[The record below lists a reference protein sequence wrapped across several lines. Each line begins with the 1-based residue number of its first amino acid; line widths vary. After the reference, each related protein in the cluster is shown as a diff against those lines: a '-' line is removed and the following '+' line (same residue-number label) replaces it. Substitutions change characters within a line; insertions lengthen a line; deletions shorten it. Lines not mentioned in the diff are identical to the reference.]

1 MSEASTNNEPAFDAS
16 MFVLSPEQWQ
26 AAGTVE
32 AGLIGFKIE
41 VARVASRSTK
51 DGKRSWPVADLEV
64 SILARSGPG
73 KTDQPRKIEPPQKF
87 TSNLTLDPASKGFK
101 AFKSLVA
108 AAGIKAKP
116 GETLDTREAVKAL
129 TGRVVYGSISHNEYE
144 KNGEKLTAENFG
156 FRFGKSF
163 EELKG

>member
-1 MSEASTNNEPAFDAS
+1 MSEGTATEPKFDDS
-16 MFVLSPEQWQ
+16 MFVLSAEQYEQ
-26 AAGTVE
+26 AGTVKP
-32 AGLIGFKIE
+32 GLIGFKIE
-41 VARVASRSTK
+41 QAKVAARSTK

-73 KTDQPRKIEPPQKF
+73 KTDAPAKVEPPQKF
-87 TSNLTLDPASKGFK
+87 ISNLTLDPASKGFK

-129 TGRVVYGSISHNEYE
+129 AGRVVYGSISHNEYE
-144 KNGEKLTAENFG
+144 KNGEKMIAENFG

>member
-1 MSEASTNNEPAFDAS
+1 MSEANTTEPQFDES
-16 MFVLSPEQWQ
+16 MFRLTPEQYE
-26 AAGTVE
+26 AAGTVKP
-32 AGLIGFKIE
+32 GLIGFKIIDAK
-41 VARVASRSTK
+41 VAARSTK

-73 KTDQPRKIEPPQKF
+73 KTDASVKVEPPQSFK
-87 TSNLTLDPASKGFK
+87 SNLTLDPASKGFK

-129 TGRVVYGSISHNEYE
+129 AGRVVYGSISHNEYTKNDE
-144 KNGEKLTAENFG
+144 KMIAENFG

>member
-1 MSEASTNNEPAFDAS
+1 MSEGNANKPQFDES
-16 MFVLSPEQWQ
+16 MFVLTPEQYET
-26 AAGTVE
+26 AGTVKL
-32 AGLIGFKIE
+32 GLIGFKIDQAT
-41 VARVASRSTK
+41 VAVRSTR

-73 KTDQPRKIEPPQKF
+73 KTDAPVKIEPPQKF

-129 TGRVVYGSISHNEYE
+129 TGRVVYGSINHNQYE
-144 KNGEKLTAENFG
+144 KNGEKLIAENFG

>member
-1 MSEASTNNEPAFDAS
+1 MSEANTTEPQFDES
-16 MFVLSPEQWQ
+16 MFRLTPEQYE
-26 AAGTVE
+26 AAGTVKP
-32 AGLIGFKIE
+32 GLIGFKIIDAK
-41 VARVASRSTK
+41 VAARSTK

-64 SILARSGPG
+64 SIFARSGPG
-73 KTDQPRKIEPPQKF
+73 KTDIPVKVEPPQSFK
-87 TSNLTLDPASKGFK
+87 SNLTLDPASKGFK

-129 TGRVVYGSISHNEYE
+129 TGRPVFGSISHNEYTKNDE
-144 KNGEKLTAENFG
+144 KMIAENFG